1 LRKFSIPKTGQLVG
15 AVQIALA
22 AVLFWWF
29 LRQGGL
35 TIGFIPPAILLAGKG
50 LANLLTWK

>member
-1 LRKFSIPKTGQLVG
+1 MG